1 MQILK
6 KFTNT
11 KSTKIGLIVALGLS
25 GIALS
30 YHFYDKN
37 NRCCRS
43 AIQTPS
49 LPQNPIENQNEFGQN
64 RFLTQAGAIQRWRQI
79 KEGSISYKVD
89 LLLKRGESYSGLVAL
104 DFEVID
110 NSKDLY
116 VDFKGSKV
124 VSLYVNGNKINDLDW
139 NGLFIRVPKEFL
151 NTSQKNRV
159 NIQFDQNYAKD
170 GCGLHGFIDKD
181 GKQYLYSQCESY
193 FTNRFFPCMDQPD
206 LKAKLRFTA
215 VCPKEWVVIS
225 NENADQKEQFNVA
238 QATNTIT
245 AYHPQEVVQSQL
257 QNFENSDSYNFWVFG
272 ETMTLPTYLFAL
284 VAGEYWSIK
293 FQGEEGDTPQTI
305 YCRESLKEHMMGL
318 KDFIFEVT
326 KKSMKFYENFF
337 GVKYQFNKYD
347 SVFVNEYNWG
357 AMENP
362 GCVTFNDVYVFKE
375 KKPAT
380 SYTQFANTIAHEMAH
395 HWFGDFV
402 TMKWWNDL
410 WLNES
415 YADFISHFCL
425 QNIQI
430 ESIKLSSIP
439 VMFNQRKGWGYRE
452 DQMLTTHP
460 IAGEVI
466 NTEVAEN
473 IFDGITY
480 SKGASVM
487 KQLLCI
493 MGAAKFGEA
502 CGNYFRKF
510 GWKNAVLQDLI
521 DHLQEKFDNPEFTLS
536 YWKQQWIETAGMNE
550 IEPQWDQ
557 TDRTHQAK
565 LTIFQRPALSQFP
578 ALRIHKIKIGL
589 FHDNGLD
596 SIDAVLQAT
605 EENVITYDG
614 SKGYRA
620 VLLNFE
626 DQSFVKVLL
635 DQEST
640 KYFSQNLHAVQDI
653 LTRTLI
659 YRALFDSV
667 RDGKICSEEYVDFL
681 LAQLPRE
688 TSDEILNTQLM
699 FLQGAIGS
707 MTPRKFK
714 KILGKRVFSFLIAE
728 LVKISGD
735 AQLENRLILLRN
747 NLVAFAYD
755 NSCVDELVDWF
766 QGQNNN
772 QLQQIECTKD
782 NKWAIVKL
790 VYGSK
795 KYDEQPELREQLLQ
809 KMLELDNSD
818 AATRAQLKCQALKAN
833 EQERAALWQRFVDP
847 ENKESVK
854 LIAESMAGFNNE
866 RRYLSLEPYQEKFFE
881 VIVQIFQTRSN
892 DFSKTFFDYLF
903 PITDDLASL
912 CNKIEKL
919 RTTVPENLITLKMQ
933 VDKSLDS
940 IKRQVKQFECFCN
953 QAKLATQQVLEN
965 DV

>member
-6 KFTNT
+6 KFADSKTA
-11 KSTKIGLIVALGLS
+11 KIGIIVALGLS
-25 GIALS
+25 GVVLG
-30 YHFYDKN
+30 YHQYDKA
-37 NRCCRS
+37 RKS
-43 AIQTPS
+43 S
-49 LPQNPIENQNEFGQN
+49 LIVTQNPPVSQNEFEQN
-64 RFLTQAGAIQRWRQI
+64 RFLTQAGAIQRWGQI
-79 KEGSISYKVD
+79 VQGSISYKVD
-89 LLLKRGESYSGLVAL
+89 LLLKGGESYSGLVTL
-104 DFEVID
+104 DFEA
-110 NSKDLY
+110 KHTLTDLY
-116 VDFKGSKV
+116 VDFRGKKV
-124 VSLYVNGNKINDLDW
+124 VNLVVNGNKINNLDW
-139 NGLFIRVPKEFL
+139 NGLFIKVPKENL
-151 NTSQKNRV
+151 STSQKNRV

-225 NENADQKEQFNVA
+225 NENADQNGQFNYA
-238 QATNTIT
+238 QATNLIK
-245 AYHPQEVVQSQL
+245 AYQPQEFIESQL
-257 QNFENSDSYNFWVFG
+257 QNLENQDSYNFWVFG
-272 ETMTLPTYLFAL
+272 ETKILPTYLFAL

-293 FQGEEGDTPQTI
+293 YQGEVGDVPQTI
-305 YCRESLKEHMMGL
+305 YCRESLKEHMMNL

-326 KKSMKFYENFF
+326 KKSMKFYEDFF

-347 SVFVNEYNWG
+347 SLFVNEYNWG

-362 GCVTFNDVYVFKE
+362 GCVTFNDFYVFKE

-380 SYTQFANTIAHEMAH
+380 SYTQFANTITHEMAH
-395 HWFGDFV
+395 HWFGDYV

-425 QNIQI
+425 ENIQI
-430 ESIKLSSIP
+430 ESIKLSNIP

-452 DQMLTTHP
+452 DQMVTTHP
-460 IAGEVI
+460 IAGDVI

-487 KQLLCI
+487 KQLMCI

-536 YWKQQWIETAGMNE
+536 QWKKQWIETAGMNE

-557 TDRTHQAK
+557 TDRSHQAK
-565 LTIFQRPALSQFP
+565 LTIYQRPALSQFP
-578 ALRIHKIKIGL
+578 TLRIHKIKIGL
-589 FHDNGLD
+589 FHDNGID
-596 SIDAVLQAT
+596 SIDAVLKAT

-620 VLLNFE
+620 ILLNYE

-640 KYFSQNLHAVQDI
+640 KYFSQNLQAVNDV

-681 LAQLPRE
+681 LNQLPRE
-688 TSDEILNTQLM
+688 NSDEILNSQLM
-699 FLQGAIGS
+699 FLQAAIGS
-707 MTPRKFK
+707 MTPRRFK
-714 KILGKRVFSFLIAE
+714 KTLGKRVFAFLLE
-728 LVKISGD
+728 QLVKVSKD
-735 AQLENRLILLRN
+735 PQLENRMILLRN
-747 NLVAFAYD
+747 NLTSFAYD
-755 NSCVDELVDWF
+755 NSCIDELLAWF
-766 QGQNNN
+766 QGQN
-772 QLQQIECTKD
+772 QELSQIECTKD
-782 NKWAIVKL
+782 NRWAIVKL
-790 VYGSK
+790 VYASQ
-795 KYDEQPELREQLLQ
+795 KYDENPDLRKEILQ
-809 KMLELDNSD
+809 KMLQLDTSD
-818 AATRAQLKCQALKAN
+818 AASRAQLRCQALIAN
-833 EQERAALWQRFVDP
+833 EQERAALWQKFIDP
-847 ENKESVK
+847 NDKESVK
-854 LIAESMAGFNNE
+854 MMQESMAGFNNE
-866 RRYLSLEPYQEKFFE
+866 RRYLSLEPYQDKFFE
-881 VIVQIFQTRSN
+881 VIIQIFQTKSN
-892 DFSKTFFDYLF
+892 DFSKTFYDYLF

-919 RTTVPENLITLKMQ
+919 RAAVPQNLITLKIQ

-953 QAKLATQQVLEN
+953 QAKLATQQQVQEKE
-965 DV
+965 V